1 MHKKEIIVSSATIMF
16 YIAVGTTALALQ
28 VLFINK
34 VSDFLISILPAVYW
48 SAVLISS
55 PFWGMLADNL
65 SAKKAILVFTT
76 FISGI
81 ILFLHAVFMSYTQIF
96 LLRIAFGFF
105 SSAFLPVS
113 LSILLEDALSSEAGR
128 RASLFTLSRA
138 FGFLISGYVAS
149 LILLFFATN
158 DLFIYG
164 SFFVVLSVLFLMLIS
179 DKNESNDPT
188 HNVTSIRQSF
198 KLPGKAFITR
208 NNGHLLVI
216 ALALRHI
223 NIMSLNALMYVYMLR
238 KGIPDF
244 LLGTISSFNTLV
256 QVILMYPL
264 GALSDKIGR
273 KPLYLTGFTLSA
285 IVPIAFILS
294 SDPLSFSL
302 SFVLIGFSFSS
313 LISGVTPFLK
323 DIAPEGREGEALS
336 FLNISRSI
344 GSIIGPVLAG
354 VLVTIGSY
362 EIMFETMTV
371 ITLIAT
377 VLALFTKE
385 IKIN

>member
-1 MHKKEIIVSSATIMF
+1 
-16 YIAVGTTALALQ
+16 
-28 VLFINK
+28 
-34 VSDFLISILPAVYW
+34 
-48 SAVLISS
+48 
-55 PFWGMLADNL
+55 
-65 SAKKAILVFTT
+65 
-76 FISGI
+76 
-81 ILFLHAVFMSYTQIF
+81 
-96 LLRIAFGFF
+96 
-105 SSAFLPVS
+105 
-113 LSILLEDALSSEAGR
+113 
-128 RASLFTLSRA
+128 
-138 FGFLISGYVAS
+138 
-149 LILLFFATN
+149 
-158 DLFIYG
+158 
-164 SFFVVLSVLFLMLIS
+164 
-179 DKNESNDPT
+179 
-188 HNVTSIRQSF
+188 
-198 KLPGKAFITR
+198 
-208 NNGHLLVI
+208 
-216 ALALRHI
+216 
-223 NIMSLNALMYVYMLR
+223 MLR

-354 VLVTIGSY
+354 ILVTIGSY

-371 ITLIAT
+371 ITVIAT
-377 VLALFTKE
+377 ILALFTKE
-385 IKIN
+385 TKIN